1 MPLAGRVESAKL
13 CTVPSRSLPLSVMAI
28 EAASSAPLVAAALLE
43 GASLSG
49 STVMVAVAGVASEAP
64 ASSLAA

>member
-1 MPLAGRVESAKL
+1 MAGRVESAKL
-13 CTVPSRSLPLSVMAI
+13 WTVPSMSLPVSVPAI
-28 EAASSAPLVAAALLE
+28 EAASSRPLAATVSLV

-64 ASSLAA
+64 LSSLAA